1 LYSVVVSSLLGSATN
16 TAQLIVNPAGTDLG
30 MYAGI
35 TITGSTGYTYE
46 IQYSTDL
53 GAANSWITLT
63 NLTLQQP
70 VELWVDT
77 STNTLRTAHRFYRVL
92 PGP

>member
-1 LYSVVVSSLLGSATN
+1 MVVSSLLGSVTN
-16 TAQLIVNPAGTDLG
+16 SAQVVVNPAGTDLG

-35 TITGSTGYTYE
+35 TIAGAAGYTYV
-46 IQYSTDL
+46 IQYSTNLTDT
-53 GAANSWITLT
+53 NSWMTLT

-77 STNTLRTAHRFYRVL
+77 SVDALKRSHRYYRIL
-92 PGP
+92 PAP